1 MYPAAH
7 LHPRNGEI
15 RYNAWSMWSS
25 RYFIEKMVFDAG
37 LFCKTFNHFE
47 VHPFPQV

>member
-1 MYPAAH
+1 MEYVE
-7 LHPRNGEI
+7 LKVFYR
-15 RYNAWSMWSS
+15 
-25 RYFIEKMVFDAG
+25 KMVFDAG